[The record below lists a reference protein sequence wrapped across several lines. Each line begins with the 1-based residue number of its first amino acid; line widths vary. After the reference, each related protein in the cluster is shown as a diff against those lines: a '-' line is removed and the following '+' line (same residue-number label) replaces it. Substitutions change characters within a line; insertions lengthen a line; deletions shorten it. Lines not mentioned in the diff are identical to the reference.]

1 MNAKRKW
8 ALEQAEVIGFWDGF
22 DSALIGVAHRCGETH
37 RAVYDRDR
45 MLRILERDMTAE
57 EAEEHLSFNIE
68 GAYCGPHTPMIMQR
82 VPSRTRMR
90 DSIQTLT
97 DQQDEIQRLRDA
109 LTQIAENR
117 DEPYSADFA
126 KDILE
131 RRKP

>member
-1 MNAKRKW
+1 
-8 ALEQAEVIGFWDGF
+8 
-22 DSALIGVAHRCGETH
+22 
-37 RAVYDRDR
+37 
-45 MLRILERDMTAE
+45 
-57 EAEEHLSFNIE
+57 
-68 GAYCGPHTPMIMQR
+68 
-82 VPSRTRMR
+82 MR